1 MLNAAA
7 IWIEETSLTPGM
19 RIAIRDLNMQCYATK
34 TLKTF
39 SEDLLQFTDGSSIP
53 KPSIHFYRAGTWF
66 INNDR
71 YREIATALD
80 FHEVEGLNS

>member
-19 RIAIRDLNMQCYATK
+19 RIAIRDLNKQYYATK
-34 TLKTF
+34 TLKTL
-39 SEDLLQFTDGSSIP
+39 SDDLLQFTDGSVIP